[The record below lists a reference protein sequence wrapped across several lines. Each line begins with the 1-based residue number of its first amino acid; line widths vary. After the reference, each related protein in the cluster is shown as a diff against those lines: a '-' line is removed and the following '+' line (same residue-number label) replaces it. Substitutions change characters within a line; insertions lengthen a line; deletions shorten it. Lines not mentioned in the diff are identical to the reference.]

1 MTDRDYYEVLGVSR
15 GASQEEIKAAFRR
28 LARRYHPDAHPDD
41 PEAEAKFKEINE
53 AYQILGDPEKRAQY
67 DRFGHAAFRPGAG
80 AGAGGGAAQ
89 DFGGFGV
96 DFDDLGLGDI
106 FESFFGGGPRRRGGP
121 ERGRDVVVEAT
132 TDFLTAF
139 FGGWQEVDVVREER
153 CDTCRGSGAAPG
165 TGPVR
170 CPRCGGRG
178 QVRSARQTPF
188 GSFVVSSTCPQC
200 GGQGTVIER
209 PCPACGGRGTV
220 RRRKQIRV
228 KIPEGADEGVR
239 LRVAGEG
246 EAGRA
251 GGPAG
256 DLLVLLHVR
265 PDPRW
270 RRSGADVLTTVPI
283 HYAQAVLGDEIEV
296 EGPRGAERLRI
307 PPGTP
312 SGTEFRVRG
321 KGARR
326 LDHGG
331 YGDLRVVVE
340 IRVPKEVGE
349 EERSLLQR
357 LAELEGRHL
366 SGRDERGFVRRMRDA
381 LNM

>member
-1 MTDRDYYEVLGVSR
+1 MADRDYYEVLGVRR

-28 LARRYHPDAHPDD
+28 LARRYHPDANPDD
-41 PEAEAKFKEINE
+41 PDAEAKFKEINE
-53 AYQILGDPEKRAQY
+53 AYQILSDPEKRAQY
-67 DRFGHAAFRPGAG
+67 DRFGRAAFQPGAG
-80 AGAGGGAAQ
+80 AGPGGA
-89 DFGGFGV
+89 DGFGGF
-96 DFDDLGLGDI
+96 DFEDLGLGDL
-106 FESFFGGGPRRRGGP
+106 FESFFGGGPRRHAGP

-132 TDFLTAF
+132 TDFRTAF

-153 CDTCRGSGAAPG
+153 CGTCGGSGAAPG

-178 QVRSARQTPF
+178 QVRTARQTPF
-188 GSFVVSSTCPQC
+188 GQFVVSSTCPQC
-200 GGQGTVIER
+200 GGRGTVIER
-209 PCPACGGRGTV
+209 PCPSCGGRGTV
-220 RRRKQIRV
+220 RRKKQIRV
-228 KIPEGADEGVR
+228 RIPEGAEDGVR

-246 EAGRA
+246 EAGPA
-251 GGPAG
+251 GGPPG

-270 RRSGADVLTTVPI
+270 RRAGADVEMTVPI
-283 HYAQAVLGDEIEV
+283 HYTQAVLGDEIEV

-307 PPGTP
+307 PPGTR
-312 SGTEFRVRG
+312 SGTEFRIRG

-326 LDHGG
+326 LDRAGT
-331 YGDLRVVVE
+331 GDLLIRVE
-340 IRVPKEVGE
+340 IHVPKEISQE
-349 EERSLLQR
+349 QRELLQR
-357 LAELEGRHL
+357 LAELEGRSP

>member
-1 MTDRDYYEVLGVSR
+1 MTDRDYYEVLGV
-15 GASQEEIKAAFRR
+15 GPNASQEEIKAAFRR

-53 AYQILGDPEKRAQY
+53 AYQVLGDPEKRAQY

-80 AGAGGGAAQ
+80 AEGGAGGG
-89 DFGGFGV
+89 FGGFGV

-106 FESFFGGGPRRRGGP
+106 FESFFGGGPRRRAGP

-132 TDFLTAF
+132 VDFHTAF
-139 FGGWQEVDVVREER
+139 FGGWQEVEVVREES
-153 CDTCRGSGAAPG
+153 CPTCGGSGAAPG

-200 GGQGTVIER
+200 GGRGTVIER
-209 PCPACGGRGTV
+209 PCPTCGGRGTA
-220 RRRKQIRV
+220 RRRKSIRV
-228 KIPEGADEGVR
+228 RIPEGAEEGVR

-251 GGPAG
+251 GGPPG

-270 RRSGADVLTTVPI
+270 RRSGADVLLTLPI
-283 HYAQAVLGDEIEV
+283 HYAQAVLGDEVEV
-296 EGPRGAERLRI
+296 EGPRGTERLHI

-312 SGTEFRVRG
+312 SGTEFRIRG

-326 LDHGG
+326 LDQGG
-331 YGDLRVVVE
+331 FGDLRVRVE

-357 LAELEGRHL
+357 LAELEGRRL